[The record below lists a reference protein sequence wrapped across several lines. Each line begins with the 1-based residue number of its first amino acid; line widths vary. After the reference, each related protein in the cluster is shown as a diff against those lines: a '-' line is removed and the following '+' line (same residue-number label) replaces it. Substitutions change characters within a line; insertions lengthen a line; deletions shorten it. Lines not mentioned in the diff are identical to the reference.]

1 MGVTTEMRVYI
12 KNEKPEYEYPGA
24 LAEILIYLREH
35 GELYISESS
44 VEKFYR
50 EFSRE
55 QYRTDWAEAK
65 REVIEAFADWLSEID
80 I

>member
-1 MGVTTEMRVYI
+1 MRVYI
-12 KNEKPEYEYPGA
+12 KNEKPEYEYPEA
-24 LAEILIYLREH
+24 LADILIYLREH

-55 QYRTDWAEAK
+55 QYRTDWAVTEY
-65 REVIEAFADWLSEID
+65 ETIVEFADWLSEID

>member
-1 MGVTTEMRVYI
+1 MRVYV
-12 KNEKPEYEYPGA
+12 KSEKPEYEYPEA
-24 LAEILIYLREH
+24 MARIMEQLQEH
-35 GELYISESS
+35 GTLYVSESS

-55 QYRTDWAEAK
+55 RYGTEWEPSRYETIVE
-65 REVIEAFADWLSEID
+65 FADWLSEID